1 MRLSHTSRTCHCYN
15 RTKGVLLGNGQFK
28 MFSGYCICIHV
39 TVETELKDSRLN
51 RYSAYEAHLTPRI
64 TLTEKLDN
72 CIVLEYTRTPFIK
85 PPVETTKLNF
95 SSSNYYKLDLIQV
108 ISNVTLNT
116 PKLMKFLLKDN

>member
-1 MRLSHTSRTCHCYN
+1 
-15 RTKGVLLGNGQFK
+15 

-72 CIVLEYTRTPFIK
+72 CIVLEYTRTPFTK

-95 SSSNYYKLDLIQV
+95 SNSNYYKLDLIQV
-108 ISNVTLNT
+108 ISNVTLNI